1 MLIDNTYF
9 NGLLY
14 IPNVNEP
21 SPKNRTGKIL
31 GNLIDISEK
40 EVLSFAFGEEMWE
53 DFKQNWETNADY
65 QKIVNGELYT
75 KDDKKFKWEG
85 LRNEELKTSFL
96 ADYVYCIYHTNN
108 VTQTTEF
115 GEVAIDTKVGGKASS
130 TQKITRSWNRFLEQ
144 LQGGTYVYGADGY
157 TIEGNPYWVIE
168 NRLGTAV
175 GISYSGGI
183 RQSGK
188 VSLLQYLHD
197 NSENYPLFDTT
208 RRLFG
213 FEGKNSF
220 GV

>member
-1 MLIDNTYF
+1 MVKVCHD
-9 NGLLY
+9 
-14 IPNVNEP
+14 V
-21 SPKNRTGKIL
+21 
-31 GNLIDISEK
+31 
-40 EVLSFAFGEEMWE
+40 
-53 DFKQNWETNADY
+53 
-65 QKIVNGELYT
+65 
-75 KDDKKFKWEG
+75 
-85 LRNEELKTSFL
+85 
-96 ADYVYCIYHTNN
+96 
-108 VTQTTEF
+108 F
-115 GEVAIDTKVGGKASS
+115 GEVALDTKVGGKASS

-157 TIEGNPYWVIE
+157 TTEGNPYWVIE
-168 NRLGTAV
+168 NRLGTSV

-220 GV
+220 GI

>member
-14 IPNVNEP
+14 IPNLNEP
-21 SPKNRTGKIL
+21 SPSNRPGNLL

-96 ADYVYCIYHTNN
+96 
-108 VTQTTEF
+108 
-115 GEVAIDTKVGGKASS
+115 
-130 TQKITRSWNRFLEQ
+130 L
-144 LQGGTYVYGADGY
+144 
-157 TIEGNPYWVIE
+157 
-168 NRLGTAV
+168 
-175 GISYSGGI
+175 
-183 RQSGK
+183 
-188 VSLLQYLHD
+188 
-197 NSENYPLFDTT
+197 
-208 RRLFG
+208 
-213 FEGKNSF
+213 
-220 GV
+220 